1 MPGNKSPRPEGGRD
15 SPPTTDVVTARP
27 STAPSQTPGC
37 HHHDLE
43 SKGNHTI
50 SFLKNGDPLFSKL
63 NLLESQRS
71 AAELEKFT
79 GRSVKGRENV
89 LPRTRQQGRGPGPP
103 RAPDSGSAGR
113 HPGGDSH
120 NYHTAPLG
128 RRRQGAHRQRGGSQR
143 SGRS

>member
-43 SKGNHTI
+43 SKGNDTI
-50 SFLKNGDPLFSKL
+50 SFPKNGDPLFSKL